1 MSYERVSEY
10 RDGNTLMACSICGV
24 RYVFPDEVRKSSDGL
39 FRCLRTCD
47 ERPIRDRD
55 KLIAQSHKR
64 REVPPPK
71 FGVNASYE
79 PTTAGMSLGGG
90 LATGSP
96 TSTLNIPSG
105 SFDASYLFHRV
116 TLAGTSSN
124 DGTYTITSIVDVH
137 TFKVAEP
144 TLSNEAFIGGTAT
157 FLT

>member
-24 RYVFPDEVRKSSDGL
+24 RYLFPDEVRKSSDGL

-55 KLIAQSHKR
+55 KVIAQSHKR

-79 PTTAGMSLGGG
+79 PTTGGLSLLGGIADG
-90 LATGSP
+90 PSNTF
-96 TSTLNIPSG
+96 NIPKG
-105 SFDASYLFHRV
+105 SFDDSYVLHRV
-116 TLAGTSSN
+116 TLAGTVSN
-124 DGTYTITSIVDVH
+124 DGAYVITAVPSVH
-137 TFKVAEP
+137 VIKV
-144 TLSNEAFIGGTAT
+144 TGTVSGEAFIGGTAT
-157 FLT
+157 FST